1 MFNFA
6 AKTLAEN
13 FLAVLGT
20 SFKTFTGETI
30 MNLVLVPIDICFII
44 IILIFALTALA
55 KGLVKELFSKVSF
68 IGGLALAIVFTPT
81 LDKYVAQ
88 TIKNPAASKTVSF
101 IIIFTAVFLIIS
113 IIQQLVAKIFSGEIM
128 KGLDRTLGFLLGL
141 AEGLIVVAFVMIIL
155 IVQPWYDT
163 SGIFADSLFYKYLSG
178 IIKMPA
184 DYLRGF
190 AENV

>member
-1 MFNFA
+1 MLNFA

-30 MNLVLVPIDICFII
+30 MNLVLVPIDICFIV

-55 KGLVKELFSKVSF
+55 KGLVKELFSKVSL
-68 IGGLALAIVFTPT
+68 IGGLALAIIFTPT
-81 LDKYVAQ
+81 LDKYVLK
-88 TIKNPAASKTVSF
+88 TITNPAASKAVSF
-101 IIIFTAVFLIIS
+101 IIIFTAVFLVIS
-113 IIQQLVAKIFSGEIM
+113 IIQQLVAKVFSGEIM
-128 KGLDRTLGFLLGL
+128 KGLDRTLGFLLGI

-163 SGIFADSLFYKYLSG
+163 SEIFADSLFYKYLNG
-178 IIKMPA
+178 IIRIPA

-190 AENV
+190 AQNV

>member
-1 MFNFA
+1 MLNFA

-30 MNLVLVPIDICFII
+30 MNFVLVPIDICFIV

-55 KGLVKELFSKVSF
+55 KGLVKELFSKVSL
-68 IGGLALAIVFTPT
+68 IGGLALAIIFTPT
-81 LDKYVAQ
+81 LDKYVLK
-88 TIKNPAASKTVSF
+88 TITNPAASKAVSF
-101 IIIFTAVFLIIS
+101 IIIFTAVFLVIS
-113 IIQQLVAKIFSGEIM
+113 IIQQLVAKVFSGEIM
-128 KGLDRTLGFLLGL
+128 KGLDRTLGFLLGI

-155 IVQPWYDT
+155 IGQPWYDT
-163 SGIFADSLFYKYLSG
+163 SEIFADSLFYKYLNG
-178 IIKMPA
+178 IIRIPA

-190 AENV
+190 AQNV